1 MKTLWNAIHT
11 VKPDFCIRKP
21 LDAPWEEIPTSE
33 EIIQAIKPEECK
45 IYQLLCNARDKRL
58 KDK

>member
-1 MKTLWNAIHT
+1 MFLNIQDISKFNIELE
-11 VKPDFCIRKP
+11 D
-21 LDAPWEEIPTSE
+21 
-33 EIIQAIKPEECK
+33 IIQAIKPEECK